1 MMSDS
6 VNITADLMDSFAQ
19 RLTIPLQAAAARQ
32 DSILPHPFVLTSDG
46 VVYGI
51 AYAAQM
57 LREEGRMDL
66 AWRGLQD
73 AADGTDRQLEEYGW
87 MFTVEETEGL
97 RIASSEIRRLI
108 TEFASPGVLEEATA
122 SA

>member
-1 MMSDS
+1 MADS

-19 RLTIPLQAAAARQ
+19 RLTAPFQAAAERH
-32 DSILPHPFVLTSDG
+32 DSVLPHPFVLTSDG
-46 VVYGI
+46 VAHGI

-57 LREEGRMDL
+57 LREEGRVDL
-66 AWRGLQD
+66 AWRGLKD
-73 AADGTDRQLEEYGW
+73 AADDTDRQLEEYGW

-108 TEFASPGVLEEATA
+108 VEFAPPGVLEGAVA
-122 SA
+122 PA